1 MHHGLLGGYLYL
13 DRVGAPAPG
22 LDVAAVVALPSEVF
36 GDTELAYLER
46 AVPNDAIDAAGSRID
61 DLDVKLPP
69 TTTQVESVGGDWAR
83 LSAVYGTGVVFIQ
96 PAVTVQDDRL
106 TLNLQLAKGDQDVL

>member
-46 AVPNDAIDAAGSRID
+46 AVPTTLSTLLGQID